1 MAVKFLFPPSLSC
14 YQKSFLCYK
23 SREISEVCSR
33 QCIFAPHF
41 MIAVSN
47 IQLSFGGRAI
57 FDNISFLIND
67 NDKIGLT
74 GRNGAGKSTLLKV
87 LKGLHPIDGGDI
99 MYPKE
104 TVIGYL
110 PQELHTQSDL
120 SVIQET
126 KKAFELA
133 TQYLEEK
140 EKIMHEME
148 TRTDYESDSY
158 MHLIERLGEVE
169 HQIEIHDGYSIDEQT
184 ERVLKG
190 LGFEPFDFEKS
201 MKSLSGGWQMR
212 VELAKI
218 LLQKPD
224 LVLLDEPT
232 NHLDIESVLWL
243 EKFLK
248 EYPGAVIMV
257 SHDRSFLDNITA
269 RTIEVI
275 SGNIDDYPAPYT
287 RYTELRKERREQV
300 INAQKNQQRE
310 IAQIERNIE
319 RFRAKASKATFA
331 QSLIKK
337 LDKMDIIEVEEE
349 NISAMNLR
357 FPVAQPSGK
366 VVMTAK
372 HITKKYGNKT
382 VIDNQS
388 VQIDRGDKISF
399 VGKNGMG
406 KTTFSRILVGDLSFD
421 SGDLEPGYN
430 VTTGYYAQHAADSMD
445 GKDTVLEVVDR
456 VAVGD
461 IRTKL
466 RDLLGCFLFKGDDVF
481 KKVKV
486 LSGGEKGRLALCK
499 MILEPRNFL
508 VMDEPTNHLDMLS
521 KEILKNAIKQFE
533 GTVIIVSHD
542 RDFLHGLTN
551 KTFEFTKEGIKEHLG
566 DINDFLAKKQVE
578 DMRLLAKKEEGK
590 KLDSKSQKAESKPTN
605 SGKERDRE
613 IKRVKTEIEK
623 CEKRIE
629 ELETS
634 IQSLDEKL
642 QHPEKFQELSKDPEF
657 FANYEKLKKQLD
669 TEMQRWE
676 EWNEQLND

>member
-1 MAVKFLFPPSLSC
+1 MLF
-14 YQKSFLCYK
+14 
-23 SREISEVCSR
+23 SR
-33 QCIFAPHF
+33 PL

-47 IQLSFGGRAI
+47 VELHFSGRVM
-57 FDNISFLIND
+57 FDQISFLIND

-87 LKGLHPIDGGDI
+87 LKGLQPIDGGDI
-99 MYPKE
+99 MYPKG
-104 TVIGYL
+104 TIIGYL
-110 PQELHTQSDL
+110 PQELHSQSSL
-120 SVIQET
+120 SVMNET
-126 KKAFELA
+126 KKAFEQVM
-133 TQYLEEK
+133 QYINEK

-158 MHLIERLGEVE
+158 MELIERLGEVE
-169 HQIEIHDGYSIDEQT
+169 HQIEVHDGYSIEEQT

-190 LGFEPFDFEKS
+190 LGFEPTDFEKE

-218 LLQKPD
+218 LLAKPD

-248 EYPGAVIMV
+248 DYPGAIMMV
-257 SHDRSFLDNITA
+257 SHDRSFLDGITN
-269 RTIEVI
+269 RTIEVVN
-275 SGNIDDYPAPYT
+275 GDIDDYNAPYSK
-287 RYTELRKERREQV
+287 YLELRKERREMQ
-300 INAQKNQQRE
+300 IGAKKNQDRE

-337 LDKMDIIEVEEE
+337 LDKMERVEVEEE
-349 NISAMNLR
+349 DASAMNLR
-357 FPVAQPSGK
+357 FPPAQASGK
-366 VVMTAK
+366 VVLVAENISK
-372 HITKKYGNKT
+372 SYGEKKVIT
-382 VIDNQS
+382 NQS
-388 VQIDRGDKISF
+388 FQIDRGDKIAF

-406 KTTFSRILVGDLSFD
+406 KTTLTRILVDGLSHEGTFTL
-421 SGDLEPGYN
+421 GHN
-430 VTTGYYAQHAADSMD
+430 VTVGYYAQHAADSMD
-445 GKDTVLEVVDR
+445 PMNTVLDTVDR

-466 RDLLGCFLFKGDDVF
+466 RDMLGCFLFKGEDVF

-508 VMDEPTNHLDMLS
+508 VLDEPTNHLDIMS

-542 RDFLHGLTN
+542 RDFLHDLTT
-551 KTFEFTKEGIKEHLG
+551 KTFEFTKDGIKQHIG
-566 DINDFLAKKQVE
+566 DINDFLEKKQVE
-578 DMRLLAKKEEGK
+578 DMRLLAKKDEVK
-590 KLDSKSQKAESKPTN
+590 KPE
-605 SGKERDRE
+605 
-613 IKRVKTEIEK
+613 VKTQKVEEKKPDPAKDTKKIKAEIEK
-623 CEKRIE
+623 SEKKIAD
-629 ELETS
+629 LEGQ
-634 IQSLDEKL
+634 IADLDKKL
-642 QHPEKFQELSKDPEF
+642 QDSNQFAELNKDPNF
-657 FANYEKLKKQLD
+657 FSNYESLKKQLEA
-669 TEMQRWE
+669 EMANWE
-676 EWNEQLND
+676 KLSEQL

>member
-1 MAVKFLFPPSLSC
+1 
-14 YQKSFLCYK
+14 
-23 SREISEVCSR
+23 
-33 QCIFAPHF
+33 

-47 IQLSFGGRAI
+47 VELHFSGRVM
-57 FDNISFLIND
+57 FDKISFLIND

-87 LKGLHPIDGGDI
+87 LKGLQPIDGGDI
-99 MYPKE
+99 MYPKG
-104 TVIGYL
+104 TIIGYL
-110 PQELHTQSDL
+110 PQELHSQSTL
-120 SVIQET
+120 SVMNET
-126 KKAFELA
+126 KKAFEQVML
-133 TQYLEEK
+133 YINEK

-158 MHLIERLGEVE
+158 MELIERLGEVE
-169 HQIEIHDGYSIDEQT
+169 HQIEIHDGYSIEEQT

-190 LGFEPFDFEKS
+190 LGFEPTDFEKE

-218 LLQKPD
+218 LLAKPD

-248 EYPGAVIMV
+248 DYPGAIMMV
-257 SHDRSFLDNITA
+257 SHDRSFLDGITN
-269 RTIEVI
+269 RTIEVV
-275 SGNIDDYPAPYT
+275 SGDIDDYNAPYSK
-287 RYTELRKERREQV
+287 YLELRKERREMQ
-300 INAQKNQQRE
+300 IGAKKNQDRE

-337 LDKMDIIEVEEE
+337 LDKMERVEVEEE
-349 NISAMNLR
+349 DASAMNLR
-357 FPVAQPSGK
+357 FPPAQASGK
-366 VVMTAK
+366 VVLVAENISK
-372 HITKKYGNKT
+372 SFGEKKVIT
-382 VIDNQS
+382 NQS
-388 VQIDRGDKISF
+388 FQIDRGDKIAF

-406 KTTFSRILVGDLSFD
+406 KTTLTRILVDGLSHEGTFTL
-421 SGDLEPGYN
+421 GHN
-430 VTTGYYAQHAADSMD
+430 VTVGYYAQHAADSMD
-445 GKDTVLEVVDR
+445 PQNTVLDTVDR

-466 RDLLGCFLFKGDDVF
+466 RDMLGCFLFKGEDVF

-508 VMDEPTNHLDMLS
+508 VLDEPTNHLDIMS

-542 RDFLHGLTN
+542 RDFLHDLTT
-551 KTFEFTKEGIKEHLG
+551 KTFEFTKDGIKEHIG
-566 DINDFLAKKQVE
+566 DILDFLEKKQVE
-578 DMRLLAKKEEGK
+578 DMRLLAKKDSPQTPDGGLKAKDKSTKPAPVADTSKDKEKEAKKIKADIEKSEKKIAELEGQIAALDK
-590 KLDSKSQKAESKPTN
+590 KLQDSNQFAELN
-605 SGKERDRE
+605 
-613 IKRVKTEIEK
+613 
-623 CEKRIE
+623 
-629 ELETS
+629 
-634 IQSLDEKL
+634 
-642 QHPEKFQELSKDPEF
+642 KDPNF
-657 FANYEKLKKQLD
+657 FSNYESLKKQLEA
-669 TEMQRWE
+669 EMANWE
-676 EWNEQLND
+676 KLSEQM

>member
-1 MAVKFLFPPSLSC
+1 M
-14 YQKSFLCYK
+14 
-23 SREISEVCSR
+23 
-33 QCIFAPHF
+33 
-41 MIAVSN
+41 
-47 IQLSFGGRAI
+47 
-57 FDNISFLIND
+57 FDGISFLIND

-87 LKGLHPIDGGDI
+87 LKGIQPIDGGDI
-99 MYPKE
+99 MYPKG
-104 TVIGYL
+104 TIIGYL
-110 PQELHTQSDL
+110 PQELHSQSSL
-120 SVIQET
+120 TVMQET
-126 KKAFELA
+126 KKAFDLA
-133 TQYLEEK
+133 LKYIDEK

-148 TRTDYESDSY
+148 TRTDYESEGY
-158 MHLIERLGEVE
+158 MQLIERLGEVE

-184 ERVLKG
+184 EKVLKG
-190 LGFEPFDFEKS
+190 LGFEAGDFEKE

-224 LVLLDEPT
+224 LILLDEPT

-248 EYPGAVIMV
+248 EYPGAIMMV
-257 SHDRSFLDNITA
+257 SHDRSFLDNITN

-275 SGNIDDYPAPYT
+275 NGNIDDYPAPYT
-287 RYTELRKERREQV
+287 RYVELRKERREQL

-319 RFRAKASKATFA
+319 RFRAKASKAAFA

-337 LDKMDIIEVEEE
+337 LDKMEIIEVEEE
-349 NISAMNLR
+349 NIAAMNLR
-357 FPVAQPSGK
+357 FPAAQPSGK
-366 VVMTAK
+366 VVITAK
-372 HITKKYGNKT
+372 NVTKKYGNKT
-382 VIDNQS
+382 VIHNQS
-388 VQIDRGDKISF
+388 IQIDRGDKIAF

-406 KTTFSRILVGDLSFD
+406 KTTFSRMLVGDLKPD
-421 SGDLEPGYN
+421 SGEIEPGYN
-430 VTTGYYAQHAADSMD
+430 VTIGYYAQHAADSMD
-445 GKDTVLEVVDR
+445 GNDTVLEVVDR

-521 KEILKNAIKQFE
+521 KEILKKALNQFE

-566 DINDFLAKKQVE
+566 DINDFLEKKQVE
-578 DMRLLAKKEEGK
+578 DMRLLAKKEEEK
-590 KLDSKSQKAESKPTN
+590 KSDNKTQPTATKLADANNREKELKKIKA
-605 SGKERDRE
+605 D
-613 IKRVKTEIEK
+613 IEK
-623 CEKRIE
+623 CEKKIE
-629 ELETS
+629 ELENT
-634 IQSLDEKL
+634 IKSLDEKL
-642 QHPEKFQELSKDPEF
+642 QDVEQFHQITKDPEF
-657 FANYEKLKKQLD
+657 FNNYEKLKKQL
-669 TEMQRWE
+669 EAELEKWE
-676 EWNEQLND
+676 ELSSKI

>member
-1 MAVKFLFPPSLSC
+1 MLF
-14 YQKSFLCYK
+14 
-23 SREISEVCSR
+23 SR
-33 QCIFAPHF
+33 PL

-47 IQLSFGGRAI
+47 VELHFSGRVM
-57 FDNISFLIND
+57 FDQISFLIND

-87 LKGLHPIDGGDI
+87 LKGLQPIDGGDI
-99 MYPKE
+99 MYPKG
-104 TVIGYL
+104 TIIGYL
-110 PQELHTQSDL
+110 PQELHSQSSL
-120 SVIQET
+120 SVMNET
-126 KKAFELA
+126 KKAFEQVM
-133 TQYLEEK
+133 QYINEK

-158 MHLIERLGEVE
+158 MELIERLGEVE
-169 HQIEIHDGYSIDEQT
+169 HQIEVHDGYSIEEQT

-190 LGFEPFDFEKS
+190 LGFEPTDFEKE

-218 LLQKPD
+218 LLAKPD

-248 EYPGAVIMV
+248 DYPGAIMMV
-257 SHDRSFLDNITA
+257 SHDRSFLDGITN
-269 RTIEVI
+269 RTIEVVN
-275 SGNIDDYPAPYT
+275 GDIDDYNAPYSK
-287 RYTELRKERREQV
+287 YLELRKERREMQ
-300 INAQKNQQRE
+300 IGAKKNQDRE

-337 LDKMDIIEVEEE
+337 LDKMERVEVEEE
-349 NISAMNLR
+349 DASAMNLR
-357 FPVAQPSGK
+357 FPPAQASGK
-366 VVMTAK
+366 VVLVAENISK
-372 HITKKYGNKT
+372 SYGEKKVIT
-382 VIDNQS
+382 NQS
-388 VQIDRGDKISF
+388 FQIDRGDKIAF

-406 KTTFSRILVGDLSFD
+406 KTTLTRILVDGLSHEGTFTL
-421 SGDLEPGYN
+421 GHN
-430 VTTGYYAQHAADSMD
+430 VTVGYYAQHAADSMD
-445 GKDTVLEVVDR
+445 PMNTVLDTVDR

-466 RDLLGCFLFKGDDVF
+466 RDMLGCFLFKGEDVF

-508 VMDEPTNHLDMLS
+508 VLDEPTNHLDIMS

-542 RDFLHGLTN
+542 RDFLHDLTT
-551 KTFEFTKEGIKEHLG
+551 KTFEFTKDGIKQHIG
-566 DINDFLAKKQVE
+566 DINDFLEKKQVE
-578 DMRLLAKKEEGK
+578 DMRLLAKKDEVK
-590 KLDSKSQKAESKPTN
+590 KPE
-605 SGKERDRE
+605 
-613 IKRVKTEIEK
+613 VKTQKVEEKKTDAAKDTKKIKAEIEK
-623 CEKRIE
+623 SEKKIAD
-629 ELETS
+629 LEGQ
-634 IQSLDEKL
+634 IADLDKKL
-642 QHPEKFQELSKDPEF
+642 QDSNQFAELNKDPNF
-657 FANYEKLKKQLD
+657 FSNYESLKKQLEA
-669 TEMQRWE
+669 EMANWE
-676 EWNEQLND
+676 KLSEQL

>member
-1 MAVKFLFPPSLSC
+1 
-14 YQKSFLCYK
+14 
-23 SREISEVCSR
+23 
-33 QCIFAPHF
+33 

-47 IQLSFGGRAI
+47 IQLSFGGRI
-57 FDNISFLIND
+57 MFDSISFLIND

-87 LKGLHPIDGGDI
+87 LKGIQPIDGGDI
-99 MYPKE
+99 MYPKG
-104 TVIGYL
+104 TIIGYL
-110 PQELHTQSDL
+110 PQELHSQSNL
-120 SVIQET
+120 SVINET

-133 TQYLEEK
+133 TKYIDEK

-148 TRTDYESDSY
+148 TRTDYESEGY
-158 MHLIERLGEVE
+158 MQLIERLGEVE

-190 LGFEPFDFEKS
+190 LGFDPADFEKE
-201 MKSLSGGWQMR
+201 MKTLSGGWQMR

-224 LVLLDEPT
+224 LILLDEPT

-248 EYPGAVIMV
+248 DYPGAIIMV
-257 SHDRSFLDNITA
+257 SHDRSFLDNITN
-269 RTIEVI
+269 RTVEVVN
-275 SGNIDDYPAPYT
+275 GDIDDYPAPYT
-287 RYTELRKERREQV
+287 RYVELRKERREQI

-337 LDKMDIIEVEEE
+337 LDKMDIIEVDEE
-349 NISAMNLR
+349 NVAAMNLR
-357 FPVAQPSGK
+357 FPPAQSSGK

-372 HITKKYGNKT
+372 NIVKKFGDKT
-382 VIDNQS
+382 VINNQS
-388 VQIDRGDKISF
+388 VQIDRGDKIAF

-406 KTTFSRILVGDLSFD
+406 KTTFSRMLVGDLNFD
-421 SGDLEPGYN
+421 SGEVEAGYN
-430 VTTGYYAQHAADSMD
+430 VTIGYYAQHAADSMD
-445 GKDTVLEVVDR
+445 GNDTVLDVVDR

-499 MILEPRNFL
+499 MILEPRNLL

-521 KEILKNAIKQFE
+521 KEILKNALNMFE

-551 KTFEFTKEGIKEHLG
+551 KTFEFTREGIKEHLG
-566 DINDFLAKKQVE
+566 DINDFLAKKQME
-578 DMRLLAKKEEGK
+578 DMRLLAKRDEEKKSEIRNPKSEIKPADTNNKEKETK
-590 KLDSKSQKAESKPTN
+590 KL
-605 SGKERDRE
+605 
-613 IKRVKTEIEK
+613 KTELDK
-623 CEKRIE
+623 CEKKIE
-629 ELETS
+629 ELETT
-634 IQSLDEKL
+634 IKSLDEKL
-642 QHPEKFQELSKDPEF
+642 QDAEQFQQITKDPEF
-657 FANYEKLKKQLD
+657 FGNYDKLKKQLEA
-669 TEMQRWE
+669 EMEKW
-676 EWNEQLND
+676 EQLSAQL

>member
-1 MAVKFLFPPSLSC
+1 
-14 YQKSFLCYK
+14 
-23 SREISEVCSR
+23 
-33 QCIFAPHF
+33 

-47 IQLSFGGRAI
+47 VELHFSGRVM
-57 FDNISFLIND
+57 FDKVSFLIND

-87 LKGLHPIDGGDI
+87 LKGLQPIDGGDI
-99 MYPKE
+99 MYPKG
-104 TVIGYL
+104 TIIGYL
-110 PQELHTQSDL
+110 PQELHSQSSL
-120 SVIQET
+120 SVMNET
-126 KKAFELA
+126 KKAFEQVM
-133 TQYLEEK
+133 TYINEK

-158 MHLIERLGEVE
+158 MELIERLGEVE
-169 HQIEIHDGYSIDEQT
+169 HQIEIHDGYSIEEQT

-190 LGFEPFDFEKS
+190 LGFEPADFEKE

-218 LLQKPD
+218 LLAKPD

-248 EYPGAVIMV
+248 DYPGAIMMV
-257 SHDRSFLDNITA
+257 SHDRSFLDGITN
-269 RTIEVI
+269 RTIEVVN
-275 SGNIDDYPAPYT
+275 GDIDDYNAPYSK
-287 RYTELRKERREQV
+287 YIELRKERREMQ
-300 INAQKNQQRE
+300 IGAKKNQDRE

-337 LDKMDIIEVEEE
+337 LDKMDRVEVEEE
-349 NISAMNLR
+349 DASAMNLR
-357 FPVAQPSGK
+357 FPAAQASGK
-366 VVMTAK
+366 VVVVAE
-372 HITKKYGNKT
+372 HISKAYGEKK
-382 VIDNQS
+382 VITDQS
-388 VQIDRGDKISF
+388 FQIDRGEKIAF

-406 KTTFSRILVGDLSFD
+406 KTTLTRILVDGLTHEGTFTL
-421 SGDLEPGYN
+421 GHN
-430 VTTGYYAQHAADSMD
+430 VTVGYYAQHAADSMD
-445 GKDTVLEVVDR
+445 PQNTVLDTVDR

-466 RDLLGCFLFKGDDVF
+466 RDMLGCFLFKGEDVF

-508 VMDEPTNHLDMLS
+508 VLDEPTNHLDIMS

-542 RDFLHGLTN
+542 RDFLHDLTT
-551 KTFEFTKEGIKEHLG
+551 KTFEFTKNGIKQHIG
-566 DINDFLAKKQVE
+566 DINDFLEKKQVE
-578 DMRLLAKKEEGK
+578 DMRLLAKKEETPKVAKPEVK
-590 KLDSKSQKAESKPTN
+590 KNDSQSVNDSKEREKEQKKIKAE
-605 SGKERDRE
+605 
-613 IKRVKTEIEK
+613 VEK
-623 CEKRIE
+623 SEKKIA
-629 ELETS
+629 ELETQ
-634 IQSLDEKL
+634 IAGLDKKL
-642 QHPEKFQELSKDPEF
+642 QDSGQFAELSKDPNF
-657 FANYEKLKKQLD
+657 FSSYEALKKQLEA
-669 TEMQRWE
+669 EMANWE
-676 EWNEQLND
+676 KLSEQLG